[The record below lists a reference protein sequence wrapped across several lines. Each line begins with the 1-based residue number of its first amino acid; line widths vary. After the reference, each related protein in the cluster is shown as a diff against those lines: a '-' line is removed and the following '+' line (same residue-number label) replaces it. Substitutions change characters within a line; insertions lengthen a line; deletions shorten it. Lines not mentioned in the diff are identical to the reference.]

1 MWRPL
6 VVGAGT
12 VAAMRF
18 PEACQV
24 PLAAWP
30 GPGVPADGARPPV
43 TPQLDALVACLPASA
58 CFCLLLSFFFE
69 TNAFCFLLVFPIP
82 MAAAL

>member
-6 VVGAGT
+6 SLAPARLRRCGFLRPA
-12 VAAMRF
+12 RF
-18 PEACQV
+18 LWP
-24 PLAAWP
+24 WP